1 MSGLLA
7 SLSPLRPAALLSG
20 VPAMPPFPTA
30 TLSARHDALRATF
43 ADLGVDALV
52 VGHPPNLRYLTNHTG
67 TAGLGVVTQ
76 REVVLLVDFRYQT
89 AVEMLQASAGAC
101 PGLRVWQVPGSY
113 EASLA
118 DCLESLA
125 AVAVGFESGH
135 VTVARH
141 AAWERAAA
149 ARGRAVRFVPT
160 ERAVERL
167 RVIKDDGEIARLRA
181 AAAGLTRV
189 AEAAMAAVRPGAME
203 REVAGVIEAALRAA
217 GYERPA
223 FDTIVASGPNAA
235 LPHHRAGERTLS
247 EGDLVVL
254 DFGGVLDG
262 YCSDL
267 TRTVSVGTPSGDALR
282 VHAAVLAAQRAAI
295 DAVRPGVLASLVDAA
310 ARQVLDAKGLGE
322 AFGHGT
328 GHGLGLDVHEDPRV
342 ARATADNPS
351 VLLEPGMVLT
361 VEPGAYL
368 AGWGGVRIEDDVL
381 VTPTGCET
389 LTSVARELRSC
400 GRG

>member
-1 MSGLLA
+1 M
-7 SLSPLRPAALLSG
+7 PA
-20 VPAMPPFPTA
+20 FPTA
-30 TLSARHDALRATF
+30 TLSARHARLRASFAGLGIDALI
-43 ADLGVDALV
+43 
-52 VGHPPNLRYLTNHTG
+52 VGHGANLRYLTNHG
-67 TAGLGVVTQ
+67 GSAGLGVVTD
-76 REVVLLVDFRYQT
+76 RAIVLLLDFRYQT
-89 AVEMLQASAGAC
+89 AAEMLQASPAAC
-101 PGLRVWQVPGSY
+101 PGLSVWPVPGSY
-113 EASLA
+113 DLALAECLASIG
-118 DCLESLA
+118 
-125 AVAVGFESGH
+125 VGAVGFESAH

-141 AAWERAAA
+141 AAWERACLG
-149 ARGRAVRFVPT
+149 RGRARTFVAT
-160 ERAVERL
+160 DRAVEQL
-167 RVIKDDGEIARLRA
+167 RVIKDDEEIERLRV
-181 AAAGLTRV
+181 AAAGLTPV
-189 AEAAMAAVRPGAME
+189 AEAAMRAVRPGVTE

-223 FDTIVASGPNAA
+223 FETIVASGPNAA
-235 LPHHRAGERTLS
+235 LPHHRAGERKLV

-267 TRTVSVGTPSGDALR
+267 TRTVSVGTPSSDALR

-351 VLLEPGMVLT
+351 ALLEPGMVLT

-389 LTSVARELRSC
+389 LTSVPRELRSC
-400 GRG
+400 S